1 MNNSVEPFLN
11 AELKQYD
18 LLPLRRAKI
27 LQGIKIF
34 TFIIKIVRVFHLN
47 YYMLS

>member
-27 LQGIKIF
+27 LQGIK
-34 TFIIKIVRVFHLN
+34 KALKEKEEREN
-47 YYMLS
+47 QS